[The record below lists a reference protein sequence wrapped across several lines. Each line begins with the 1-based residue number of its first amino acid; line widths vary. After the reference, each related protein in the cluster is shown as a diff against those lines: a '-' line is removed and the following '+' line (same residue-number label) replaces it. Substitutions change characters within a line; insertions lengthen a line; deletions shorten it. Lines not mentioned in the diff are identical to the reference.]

1 MLPGGGAGGGG
12 AVYGP
17 EAWAGA
23 EERALA
29 QWPPPPPP
37 AWRTLAGHADRLE
50 WVPHPDRD
58 EHPRAAMLKVEAPL
72 QARVYLDGRELKQG
86 TDGFWRYAPKEPLLL
101 HLENVHTVRAEVDYQ
116 GQKFERW
123 VTFRLQAGKL
133 TRVVFE

>member
-1 MLPGGGAGGGG
+1 M
-12 AVYGP
+12 
-17 EAWAGA
+17 
-23 EERALA
+23 
-29 QWPPPPPP
+29 
-37 AWRTLAGHADRLE
+37 
-50 WVPHPDRD
+50 
-58 EHPRAAMLKVEAPL
+58 KVEAPV

-86 TDGFWRYAPKEPLLL
+86 TDGAWRYAPKEPLML